1 MGYRIEQRDCDF
13 RIKAEN
19 VDKARD
25 AIKAL
30 ANRVSEGGGFTS
42 SGGQVRERYFSWVR
56 TEDFANADTLE
67 DALRPWR
74 WDIEFNGNGNGSD
87 DVDWIMFH
95 GEKYGDED
103 ILLAAIAPYV
113 EPGCFIEMQGEDG
126 ALWRWTFD
134 GATMTEKCASITW
147 E

>member
-1 MGYRIEQRDCDF
+1 MGYCIEQRDCDF

-30 ANRVSEGGGFTS
+30 ASRTGEGGGFTS
-42 SGGQVRERYFSWVR
+42 SGGKIQERYFSWVR
-56 TEDFANADTLE
+56 TEDFANAETLE

-74 WDIEFNGNGNGSD
+74 WDIEFNGDGSG
-87 DVDWIMFH
+87 DVAWIMFH
-95 GEKYGDED
+95 GEKYGDEN
-103 ILLAAIAPYV
+103 ILLEAIAPHV

-126 ALWRWTFD
+126 ALWRWSFD
-134 GATMTEKCASITW
+134 GRTMSEKSANITW